1 MVVEYCRLR
10 SRVPLPYMVM
20 LTTALKRRAAETL
33 AKHDDASRRVRLS
46 ATDEIALAIVADIG
60 RARLRRS
67 PWYAPEYGE
76 LRGHLLELGERRILV
91 NR

>member
-1 MVVEYCRLR
+1 
-10 SRVPLPYMVM
+10 MVM

-67 PWYAPEYGE
+67 PWYDPEYGE